1 MKKFFA
7 ILLVV
12 VSMFQGGVVF
22 AADPLVNDQE
32 PMIRT
37 LLNFNRWLYAN
48 DYEGLRY
55 INDNGEAAFKKAL
68 EWDNHAQI
76 WYVIVHY
83 PLSEGPCE
91 FNFGTLSKPT
101 SYFSVP
107 CVDLA
112 TEVQVGRQVDG
123 ISPGFTERDLFDA
136 PVKKLRKFV
145 SDMIIN
151 KTFLDKIRE
160 SYRGNSPEAL
170 YFTLGTQLTGTPQ
183 WSFGNCKCPEN
194 PGFRTYADATQLNS
208 PFEYQVYSQE

>member
-1 MKKFFA
+1 MRKLFA
-7 ILLVV
+7 TLLVV
-12 VSMFQGGVVF
+12 VSMFQGTAVF
-22 AADPLVNDQE
+22 AADPLANDQE

-37 LLNFNRWLYAN
+37 LLNFNRWFYAN
-48 DYEGLRY
+48 DYEGLRH
-55 INDNGEAAFKKAL
+55 INDNGEAALKKAL
-68 EWDNHAQI
+68 EWDRNAQL
-76 WYVIVHY
+76 WYVIIHY
-83 PLSEGPCE
+83 PLEQGDCE

-107 CVDLA
+107 CVDLK
-112 TEVQVGRQVDG
+112 TEEQVGRQVDG

-151 KTFLDKIRE
+151 KTFLDKIRN
-160 SYRGNSPEAL
+160 SYHGNSPEAL

-208 PFEYQVYSQE
+208 PFEYQVYDQQ